1 MGSRAWFVSRLPA
14 CLGLVALLVAGQAP
28 GQLIV
33 AKPAEK
39 PAASEPRA
47 SKASTT
53 PTPAAKAKSKP
64 ADGVILLP
72 PKTAEGVADSLRGTD
87 ERYGPG
93 AIDWSK
99 VEPWDQASFFG
110 VKAKGKVFVF
120 VVDCSG
126 SMVDNSRMV
135 RAKLELR
142 RSIMRLQYP
151 QRFKVLLYNDDLVNT
166 AGPSPVSADLNHKL
180 NALRWLDAIEPSG
193 GTEPLP
199 ALSLAVALRPDAI
212 FLLSDGEYPEGIAAD
227 IAGRNRTKVPIHCI
241 DLSGGAAG
249 DQLRQIAADSGG
261 KFAAK

>member
-1 MGSRAWFVSRLPA
+1 MMGPRARFVSRWPA
-14 CLGLVALLVAGQAP
+14 SLGLVAMLLAATQAP

-33 AKPAEK
+33 PKTKEAGVASKPAETVARPVSAGK
-39 PAASEPRA
+39 
-47 SKASTT
+47 SKA
-53 PTPAAKAKSKP
+53 
-64 ADGVILLP
+64 ADGPILVRP
-72 PKTAEGVADSLRGTD
+72 RTAEGVADSLRGTD

-93 AIDWSK
+93 VIDWSK

-126 SMVDNSRMV
+126 SMDDNSRMV
-135 RAKLELR
+135 RARSELR

-212 FLLSDGEYPEGIAAD
+212 FLLSDGEYPEGTANEV
-227 IAGRNRTKVPIHCI
+227 AGRNRAKIPIHCI
-241 DLSGGAAG
+241 DLSGGTAG
-249 DQLRQIAADSGG
+249 DQLRQIAKDSGG
-261 KFAAK
+261 KFVAK